1 MSYPVK
7 YYEEAQKILEKRKF
21 DNSITEQKRLYEVK
35 ERVPEITNIQ
45 QQLASTTDRLV
56 KIILSKSDNAAALIE
71 NLKNEN
77 LGLQQTMKALLK
89 KNGFPEDYLDPVFSC
104 KKCCD
109 TGIAG
114 SSRCSCY
121 HDILRSI
128 AAKELSKDLPMGLT
142 CFESFNLKLYSD
154 EKKESLKNRSPREIM
169 SNNYEYCKQY
179 AEDFHVPN
187 ESIFMT
193 GRTGLG
199 KTHLSLSI
207 AKKVI
212 EQNYSVVYGSVPD
225 LFRKIERAHFDRNS
239 EESETEVVNTLKD
252 CDLLMLDDLG
262 AEFDSQFNISCLYEI
277 LNSRLN
283 FGRPTIVNTNLTGAE
298 LTKRYSDRISSRL
311 YSMKRLPFY
320 GDDIRLKKSKQGE

>member
-1 MSYPVK
+1 MSYPSK
-7 YYEEAQKILEKRKF
+7 YYDEAQKILDKRKF
-21 DNSITEQKRLYEVK
+21 DNSIINEKRLREVK
-35 ERVPEITNIQ
+35 EKVPEINDIQ
-45 QQLASTTDRLV
+45 EQLVSTTDRLV
-56 KIILSKSDNAAALIE
+56 KIILSKSKNASILIE
-71 NLKNEN
+71 ELKNEN
-77 LGLQQTMKALLK
+77 LGLQDKLKDLLK
-89 KNGFPEDYLDPVFSC
+89 KNGFAEDYLDPVYTC

-109 TGIAG
+109 TGIDG

-121 HDILRSI
+121 NDILRAI
-128 AAKELSKDLPMGLT
+128 AAKELSKDLPTGLT

-154 EKKESLKNRSPREIM
+154 DKKESLKNRSPREIM
-169 SNNYEYCKQY
+169 TNNYEYCRQY

-187 ESIFMT
+187 ESIFMI
-193 GRTGLG
+193 GGTGLG

-239 EESETEVVNTLKD
+239 EASESEVINTLKD

-298 LTKRYSDRISSRL
+298 LTKRYSERIASRL

>member
-7 YYEEAQKILEKRKF
+7 YYEEAQKILDKRKF
-21 DNSITEQKRLYEVK
+21 DNSIIEKKRLYEVK
-35 ERVPEITNIQ
+35 ERIPEISDIQ
-45 QQLASTTDRLV
+45 QQLASTTNRLV
-56 KIILSKSDNAAALIE
+56 KIILSKSDDAATLIE

-77 LGLQQTMKALLK
+77 LGLQDKMKELLK
-89 KNGFPEDYLDPVFSC
+89 KNGFAEDYLDPVFSC

-109 TGIAG
+109 TGIDG

-121 HDILRSI
+121 NDILRAI

-154 EKKESLKNRSPREIM
+154 EKKENLKNRSPREIM
-169 SNNYEYCKQY
+169 QSNYEYCKQF

-193 GRTGLG
+193 GGTGLG

-239 EESETEVVNTLKD
+239 EESESEIVNTLKD

-277 LNSRLN
+277 INSRLN
-283 FGRPTIVNTNLTGAE
+283 FGRPTIVNTNLTGSE
-298 LTKRYSDRISSRL
+298 LKKRYSDRIVSRL
-311 YSMKRLPFY
+311 YSMETLAFC
-320 GDDIRLKKSKQGE
+320 GEDIRHFKK

>member
-7 YYEEAQKILEKRKF
+7 YYEEAQKILDKRKF

-35 ERVPEITNIQ
+35 ERIPEISDIQ
-45 QQLASTTDRLV
+45 QQLASTTNRLV
-56 KIILSKSDNAAALIE
+56 KIILSKSENVAALIE
-71 NLKNEN
+71 ALKNEN
-77 LGLQQTMKALLK
+77 LGLQDKMKELLK
-89 KNGFPEDYLDPVFSC
+89 KNGFAEDYLDPVFSC

-121 HDILRSI
+121 NDILRAI

-154 EKKESLKNRSPREIM
+154 EKKENLKNRSPREIM
-169 SNNYEYCKQY
+169 QSNYEYCKQF

-193 GRTGLG
+193 GGTGLG

-239 EESETEVVNTLKD
+239 EESESEIVNTLKD

-262 AEFDSQFNISCLYEI
+262 AEFDSQFNISC
-277 LNSRLN
+277 
-283 FGRPTIVNTNLTGAE
+283 
-298 LTKRYSDRISSRL
+298 
-311 YSMKRLPFY
+311 MKL
-320 GDDIRLKKSKQGE
+320 